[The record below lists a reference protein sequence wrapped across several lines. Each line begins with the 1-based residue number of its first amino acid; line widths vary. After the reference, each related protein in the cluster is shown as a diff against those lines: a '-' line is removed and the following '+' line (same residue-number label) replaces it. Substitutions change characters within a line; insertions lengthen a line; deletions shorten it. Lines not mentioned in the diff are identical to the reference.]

1 MRNIFFLLFSIVWLT
16 SCDYLKTTDT
26 KVPVA
31 RVNSSYLYQED
42 IEGLISENT
51 SKEDSTLIVSSYINR
66 WATQQLLMD
75 QARINIS
82 EMKQQA
88 FNKLVEDYR
97 KDLYTEAYK
106 STIVLQMLDSTVS
119 QHELQEFY
127 EANKENFKLN
137 DELFKLRYIQ
147 VNEGFGNLASTKKRL
162 ETFDEDD
169 IEKLET
175 ESIQYKAFNFN
186 DSTWVKR
193 AALTEV
199 LPILQNADESLLK
212 KSNFIELQDSLGVY
226 LVKIVDK
233 LNPKDIA
240 PLSHVEP
247 TIRQVILN
255 KRKLELI
262 KKLESDITRDALK
275 NNNFEIYEDE

>member
-119 QHELQEFY
+119 QRELQEFY